1 MKLSFHGA
9 DRSVTGSCHLVESA
23 GLRVLIDCVLYQ
35 GGRELAEENAGPF
48 GFDRTALDYV
58 LLTRAHLDHCGRLP
72 LLAKRAKAHVT
83 RPDQGDGRRSRAVPR
98 SDLCQQAK
106 KDIDVRWNSD
116 VSIGRRSHLIERT
129 PQPAYQHRPG
139 FFIGRCGQS
148 IIDIEDQP

>member
-1 MKLSFHGA
+1 M
-9 DRSVTGSCHLVESA
+9 
-23 GLRVLIDCVLYQ
+23 
-35 GGRELAEENAGPF
+35 
-48 GFDRTALDYV
+48 
-58 LLTRAHLDHCGRLP
+58 
-72 LLAKRAKAHVT
+72 
-83 RPDQGDGRRSRAVPR
+83 SRAPTKVTADAAEPCR
-98 SDLCQQAK
+98 DLISASKQK